1 LKTIP
6 VDTHAI
12 VSMIAGRSL
21 SAVTFVMDYVQLD
34 FHGSGFTLYVWPEVS
49 TATSSYKYQQ
59 PGYRDALCEQID
71 KVVTEVSPLTD
82 NDLVIKFQNDVS
94 FRMSLRDE
102 EYVGP
107 ELVQFWDSGR
117 CLIAF

>member
-1 LKTIP
+1 MDIP

-12 VSMIAGRSL
+12 VSMIVGRSL
-21 SAVTFVMDYVQLD
+21 SDVTFVMDYVQLG
-34 FHGSGFTLYVWPEVS
+34 FHGSAFTLYVWPEVS
-49 TATSSYKYQQ
+49 TGTSSYKYQQ
-59 PGYRDALCEQID
+59 PGYRDALCEQIG
-71 KVVTEVSPLTD
+71 KVVTEVSPLTGED
-82 NDLVIKFQNDVS
+82 IFIRFQNDVS

-107 ELVQFWDSGR
+107 ELIQFWDSGR